1 MKNKQPSSPKNREEL
16 KQMSKAVLVELVLEQ
31 EKRLVEQQKMIEKLA
46 KEVERLKGIL
56 ERDSKTSSKPPSSDL
71 IKRSEK
77 KVEATSE
84 EEKEEKKR
92 KPGGQPG
99 HKGKTRKGFGR
110 IDRYERVEPE
120 ICRVCGGNHWEK
132 SEQNRK
138 YQVAQLVE
146 CPVEIV
152 EYQVAQRIC
161 RDCGSQVAGELPETV
176 RAGQDLG
183 VRLQGMLVW
192 LGHYGH
198 LSYEKQQEWLREFG
212 KIEVGIGTLAAT
224 SQRVAEAVK
233 PQVEQL
239 REWVKTQEQV
249 NVDESPWLVK
259 GVKEWMWVICGEGYS
274 LFHAGDTRSRAE
286 LEYLL
291 GKSFNGVLCSDDF
304 SVYNGYRVT
313 AQQKC
318 LAHLQRHF
326 RQISQLKSP
335 HQAKLAQAFLDLI
348 SEAFT
353 QHRQWR
359 ETQEASA
366 YASWAESFKER
377 IQQTIDA
384 WWEKAGHGARL
395 LLRSLLHKSHQW
407 WYFLDH
413 PEVSPDN
420 NRAERSLRLAV
431 TKRKVSGG
439 SRSFEGMERSALLL
453 SVIQSCR
460 AQGRSVVDFFQQA
473 LSLTRANDS
482 TSLSL
487 IPQPY

>member
-1 MKNKQPSSPKNREEL
+1 MKRETTAIAKSQEEL
-16 KQMSKAVLVELVLEQ
+16 EQMSKEVLVGIVLSQQ
-31 EKRLVEQQKMIEKLA
+31 EMLEKLVE
-46 KEVERLKGIL
+46 EVERLKGL
-56 ERDSKTSSKPPSSDL
+56 VERDSRTSSKPPSSDL

-77 KVEATSE
+77 KEESEKE
-84 EEKEEKKR
+84 EEKGETRR
-92 KPGGQPG
+92 KAGGQPG

-110 IDRYERVEPE
+110 IDRYEKIEAKVCP
-120 ICRVCGGNHWEK
+120 VCGGNHWEK
-132 SEQNRK
+132 SESTRK

-146 CPVEIV
+146 NPIEIV
-152 EYQVAQRIC
+152 EYQVVKRIC
-161 RDCGSQVAGELPETV
+161 QDCGIEVSGELPERV
-176 RAGQDLG
+176 REGQDLG
-183 VRLQGMLVW
+183 ARLQGMLVW

-224 SQRVAEAVK
+224 SQRMAEVVK
-233 PQVEQL
+233 PQVKELQ
-239 REWVKTQEQV
+239 EWVKMQQQV
-249 NVDESPWLVK
+249 HVDESPWLVK

-291 GKSFNGVLCSDDF
+291 GKSFRGVLCSDDF

-326 RQISQLKSP
+326 RQIAKLKAP
-335 HQAKLAQAFLDLI
+335 HQAQLAQAFLDLI
-348 SEAFT
+348 SEAFS

-366 YASWAESFKER
+366 YANWAESFRER

-407 WYFLDH
+407 WYFLEH
-413 PEVSPDN
+413 PEVPPDN

-439 SRSFEGMERSALLL
+439 SRSFEGMKRSALLL

-473 LSLTRANDS
+473 LSLKKTSNS

-487 IPQPY
+487 IPQPYSI